1 MDDKQLEADDIQ
13 ASTTVKET
21 EVDIDALFGPPGAAN
36 VMLPDTGVDEEK
48 KPSIFSKKNVDTK
61 FLDRDD
67 LRPVKKEEV
76 NPASTEDSTGE
87 TAPQVGDD
95 DINELNELINK
106 EEGDGNNGGR
116 PKLSKDALLDL
127 TSKMIEEGTL
137 IPFEDDKDLDDY
149 SVKDFRELLEA
160 NFSERES
167 KFKESMPTEFF
178 NSLPEELQIAAKY
191 VADGGQDLKG
201 MFRTL
206 SQVSEVLDLDMNN
219 ETHHSEI
226 TRQYLHA
233 TRFGTAEEIE
243 EQIAE
248 WDDLGKLD
256 AKAGQF
262 KPKLDKMQ
270 EKVVAGKLAEQEQ
283 KKQQQDYAAKQYMD
297 NVYDTLVS
305 GELGDVKLDRKTQE
319 MLYSGL
325 VQPNY
330 PSISG
335 KPTNLLGHL
344 LEKYQFV
351 EPRHDLIA
359 EALWLLQDPT
369 GYKTRIKEQG
379 GKAAVEK
386 TVRMLKTE
394 ESKKT
399 GSSIANEEVTRR
411 KAPRRTLQREQG
423 GFFKR

>member
-13 ASTTVKET
+13 ASTT

-167 KFKESMPTEFF
+167 M
-178 NSLPEELQIAAKY
+178 
-191 VADGGQDLKG
+191 
-201 MFRTL
+201 
-206 SQVSEVLDLDMNN
+206 
-219 ETHHSEI
+219 
-226 TRQYLHA
+226 
-233 TRFGTAEEIE
+233 
-243 EQIAE
+243 
-248 WDDLGKLD
+248 
-256 AKAGQF
+256 
-262 KPKLDKMQ
+262 
-270 EKVVAGKLAEQEQ
+270 
-283 KKQQQDYAAKQYMD
+283 
-297 NVYDTLVS
+297 
-305 GELGDVKLDRKTQE
+305 
-319 MLYSGL
+319 
-325 VQPNY
+325 
-330 PSISG
+330 
-335 KPTNLLGHL
+335 
-344 LEKYQFV
+344 
-351 EPRHDLIA
+351 
-359 EALWLLQDPT
+359 
-369 GYKTRIKEQG
+369 
-379 GKAAVEK
+379 
-386 TVRMLKTE
+386 
-394 ESKKT
+394 
-399 GSSIANEEVTRR
+399 
-411 KAPRRTLQREQG
+411 
-423 GFFKR
+423 

>member
-36 VMLPDTGVDEEK
+36 VMLPDTVVDEEK

-270 EKVVAGKLAEQEQ
+270 EKVVAGKLAEQ
-283 KKQQQDYAAKQYMD
+283 A
-297 NVYDTLVS
+297 T
-305 GELGDVKLDRKTQE
+305 
-319 MLYSGL
+319 
-325 VQPNY
+325 
-330 PSISG
+330 
-335 KPTNLLGHL
+335 
-344 LEKYQFV
+344 
-351 EPRHDLIA
+351 
-359 EALWLLQDPT
+359 
-369 GYKTRIKEQG
+369 TRL
-379 GKAAVEK
+379 
-386 TVRMLKTE
+386 RC
-394 ESKKT
+394 
-399 GSSIANEEVTRR
+399 
-411 KAPRRTLQREQG
+411 
-423 GFFKR
+423 

>member
-1 MDDKQLEADDIQ
+1 MDEKEKEAQDIQ
-13 ASTTVKET
+13 ASTVVE
-21 EVDIDALFGPPGAAN
+21 EVDVDIDAMFGPPGADN
-36 VMLPDTGVDEEK
+36 VMLPTEEEPT
-48 KPSIFSKKNVDTK
+48 KPSIFSKENIDTN
-61 FLDRDD
+61 FLERDD
-67 LRPVKKEEV
+67 LRPPKKKET
-76 NPASTEDSTGE
+76 PASTEDEPGT
-87 TAPQVGDD
+87 TTPPVGDD
-95 DINELNELINK
+95 DINELNDLIND
-106 EEGDGNNGGR
+106 EENRGNTGR
-116 PKLSKDALLDL
+116 PKLDKDALLDL
-127 TSKMIEEGTL
+127 TSKMIEEGSL
-137 IPFEDDKDLDDY
+137 IPFEDDKDLAEY

-167 KFKESMPTEFF
+167 KLKESMPAEFF

-191 VADGGQDLKG
+191 VADGGTDIKG

-206 SQVSEVLDLDMNN
+206 SQVSEVLDLDVSN
-219 ETHHSEI
+219 EAHQPEI

-243 EQIAE
+243 DQIAE
-248 WDDLGKLD
+248 WEDLGKLD
-256 AKAGQF
+256 AKANQF

-270 EKVVAGKLAEQEQ
+270 ESVVANKLAAQEA
-283 KKQQQDYAAKQYMD
+283 KKQQQEQAAKQYMD
-297 NVYDTLVS
+297 NVYDTLVT
-305 GELGDVKLDRKTQE
+305 GEIGDIRLDKKTQE

-351 EPRHDLIA
+351 QPRHDLIA
-359 EALWLLQDPT
+359 EALWLLQDPD
-369 GYKTRIKEQG
+369 GYKTKIKEQG
-379 GKAAVEK
+379 GKAATEK

-394 ESKKT
+394 EAKKT
-399 GSSIANEEVTRR
+399 TSSTHTEDEQKR
-411 KAPRRTLQREQG
+411 KAPKRTLQRNQG